1 MFDIGFPELLI
12 IGVVSLI
19 VIGPEQLPQTIRSI
33 ALWVG
38 RFKKG
43 FSDLRSEIERGIGAD
58 EIKQQLHNEAI
69 LKEIEKSK
77 AAIAQTTQYAISCKL
92 RKKVEMLFAHLKRI
106 LGLNRLR
113 LRGPNG
119 ARDEFHLAAT
129 AQNLRK
135 LAKLLPVPEVAC

>member
-12 IGVVSLI
+12 IGIVSLI
-19 VIGPEQLPQTIRSI
+19 VIGPEQLPATIRSI
-33 ALWVG
+33 ALWIG

-77 AAIAQTTQYAISCKL
+77 AAITQTSRDAAAFAAEQTSALRQTTNVTQSQRAPDDRS
-92 RKKVEMLFAHLKRI
+92 E
-106 LGLNRLR
+106 
-113 LRGPNG
+113 
-119 ARDEFHLAAT
+119 
-129 AQNLRK
+129 
-135 LAKLLPVPEVAC
+135 

>member
-33 ALWVG
+33 ALWIG

-58 EIKQQLHNEAI
+58 DIKQQLHNEAI

-77 AAIAQTTQYAISCKL
+77 AAIAQTTQDAAA
-92 RKKVEMLFAHLKRI
+92 FAAKQASA
-106 LGLNRLR
+106 LGTTTSATQSERT
-113 LRGPNG
+113 PNDR
-119 ARDEFHLAAT
+119 AE
-129 AQNLRK
+129 
-135 LAKLLPVPEVAC
+135 

>member
-12 IGVVSLI
+12 IGIVSLI
-19 VIGPEQLPQTIRSI
+19 VIGPEQLPATIRSI
-33 ALWVG
+33 ALWIG

-77 AAIAQTTQYAISCKL
+77 AAIAQTSRDAAAFAAEQTAALRQTTNVTQSQRAPDDRS
-92 RKKVEMLFAHLKRI
+92 E
-106 LGLNRLR
+106 
-113 LRGPNG
+113 
-119 ARDEFHLAAT
+119 
-129 AQNLRK
+129 
-135 LAKLLPVPEVAC
+135 

>member
-33 ALWVG
+33 ALWIG

-77 AAIAQTTQYAISCKL
+77 AAIAQTTQ
-92 RKKVEMLFAHLKRI
+92 
-106 LGLNRLR
+106 
-113 LRGPNG
+113 
-119 ARDEFHLAAT
+119 DAA
-129 AQNLRK
+129 ALS
-135 LAKLLPVPEVAC
+135 LIHI

>member
-33 ALWVG
+33 ALWIG

-77 AAIAQTTQYAISCKL
+77 AVIAQTTQDAAA
-92 RKKVEMLFAHLKRI
+92 F
-106 LGLNRLR
+106 
-113 LRGPNG
+113 
-119 ARDEFHLAAT
+119 AAT
-129 AQNLRK
+129 HAAALGTTTSATQSERTPTDR
-135 LAKLLPVPEVAC
+135 AE

>member
-12 IGVVSLI
+12 IGVVGLI
-19 VIGPEQLPQTIRSI
+19 VIGPEQLPQTIRGI

-77 AAIAQTTQYAISCKL
+77 AAIAQTTQDAGAFAAKQASAL
-92 RKKVEMLFAHLKRI
+92 RPSTSTQSERT
-106 LGLNRLR
+106 
-113 LRGPNG
+113 PNDR
-119 ARDEFHLAAT
+119 AE
-129 AQNLRK
+129 
-135 LAKLLPVPEVAC
+135 